1 MAGRWQDALGVMEDM
16 VMEGVAPNSLTYAS
30 AINACGKSRQLA
42 RALDL
47 LSEARLA
54 GIEVRQK
61 RGWLIRR
68 YVYWLVCG
76 GGARWLVV
84 AGFFIGWFG

>member
-1 MAGRWQDALGVMEDM
+1 MMEDM

-54 GIEVRQK
+54 GIEAR
-61 RGWLIRR
+61 RSWLAVGRLSD
-68 YVYWLVCG
+68 WFLVG
-76 GGARWLVV
+76 
-84 AGFFIGWFG
+84 